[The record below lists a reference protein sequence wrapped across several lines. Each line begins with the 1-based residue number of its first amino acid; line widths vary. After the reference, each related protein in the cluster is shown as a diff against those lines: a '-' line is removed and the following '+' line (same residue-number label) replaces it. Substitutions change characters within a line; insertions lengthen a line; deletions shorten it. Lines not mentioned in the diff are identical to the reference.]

1 MIENKSNIKIN
12 IGTERNFGVVFSIFF
27 TCLGLYPILFSEKI
41 YIFFCILGLVFFI
54 LSIFYSK
61 IFFYP
66 NKIWFKFGI
75 LLGNIVSPL
84 VMIVIYYFTVTP
96 TGIIMKILG
105 KDLLREKIKKTNKT
119 YWIKK
124 MKINN
129 SMKNQF

>member
-12 IGTERNFGVVFSIFF
+12 IGTERNFGIVFSIFF
-27 TCLGLYPILFSEKI
+27 ICLGLYPILFSEKI

-75 LLGNIVSPL
+75 LLGNIISPL
-84 VMIVIYYFTVTP
+84 VMIVIYYLTVTP
-96 TGIIMKILG
+96 TGIIMKMLG
-105 KDLLREKIKKTNKT
+105 KDILREKIKKTNKT